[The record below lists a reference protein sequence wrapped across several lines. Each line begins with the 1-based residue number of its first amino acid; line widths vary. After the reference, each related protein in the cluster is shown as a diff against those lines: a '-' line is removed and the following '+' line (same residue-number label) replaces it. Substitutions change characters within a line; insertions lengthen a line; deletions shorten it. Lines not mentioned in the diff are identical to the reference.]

1 MDEKAFRGSINIL
14 SKHRGKSQVVAA
26 TLPRLFTFIAYV
38 AFDKVLFLYTLVFS

>member
-26 TLPRLFTFIAYV
+26 TLPRLFTSIAYV
-38 AFDKVLFLYTLVFS
+38 ALIKFYFFIP